1 MFDVECFPEMK
12 FFAEI
17 REGLGISWDA
27 IRSNKMRSAL
37 ATLGIVIG
45 IVTVTLMGAAING
58 LDQAFTKSISALGAD
73 VFYVSQNS
81 WLFNGTYDDWVKDL
95 RRHPPLR
102 LKDAEALTQQLTLTA
117 AVAPEAQYYVGTVKY
132 KTRSANPVGILG
144 TTEAYL
150 PISGVGV
157 AQGRFLTAAD
167 GQSGQ
172 PVCVIGNDVATNLFR
187 SDPPIGARIK
197 IQDQSFQVV
206 GVMDKQG
213 TILGWSLD
221 NRVFIPIREFLTDIW
236 NKPYIDLIDIKA
248 NGLAQLDE
256 AREELRQTLRHI
268 RHLKPDQPDD
278 FSINQQDQFV
288 KWFHQQTATI
298 AVIGL
303 FVTSLSLFVGGIG
316 IMNIM
321 FVSVVERTREIGVR
335 KAIGAK
341 RRTILLQF
349 LTEAACICLFGGMIG
364 LSLAWLITLAVTKW
378 LFPASLSLNI
388 AAIAVL
394 VSLLTGVVSGFMPAW
409 RAARMDPV
417 EALRSE

>member
-1 MFDVECFPEMK
+1 MK
-12 FFAEI
+12 LLAEL

-27 IRSNKMRSAL
+27 VRANKMRSTL

-58 LDQAFTKSISALGAD
+58 LNQAFIKSISALGAD

-81 WLFNGTYDDWVKDL
+81 WLFTGTYDDWLKDL

-117 AVAPEAQYYVGTVKY
+117 AVAPEAQYYAGTVKY
-132 KTRSANPVGILG
+132 KTRSANPVGIYG
-144 TTEAYL
+144 TTEAFL
-150 PISGVGV
+150 QISGVGV

-167 GQSGQ
+167 AQGGQ
-172 PVCVIGNDVATNLFR
+172 PVCVIGSEVATNLFR

-206 GVMDKQG
+206 GVMEKQG
-213 TILGWSLD
+213 NILGWSLD

-236 NKPYIDLIDIKA
+236 NKPYIDLIDVKA

-256 AREELRQTLRHI
+256 AREELRQTMRHI

-288 KWFHQQTATI
+288 KFFHQQTRTI
-298 AVIGL
+298 AIIGL

-321 FVSVVERTREIGVR
+321 FVSVAERTREIGVR

-341 RRTILLQF
+341 RRNILLQF
-349 LTEAACICLFGGMIG
+349 LIEAACICLMGGLIG
-364 LSLAWLITLAVTKW
+364 LGIAWGTTLAVSHF
-378 LFPASLSLNI
+378 LFPASLSGIIVVI
-388 AAIAVL
+388 ALL
-394 VSLLTGVVSGFMPAW
+394 VSLLTGVVSGFLPAW

-417 EALRSE
+417 DALRSE